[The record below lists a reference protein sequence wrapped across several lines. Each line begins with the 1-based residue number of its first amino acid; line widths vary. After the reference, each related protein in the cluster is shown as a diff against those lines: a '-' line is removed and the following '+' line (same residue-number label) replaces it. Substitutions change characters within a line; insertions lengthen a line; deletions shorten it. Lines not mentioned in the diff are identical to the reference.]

1 MSQHLTLWCNIFK
14 ISMKNLRFF
23 LFISLLLSV
32 FFNSSCRKDKLLTD
46 GKYDL
51 SFSTDTLAFDTVFTR
66 LGSTTEYIRVFND
79 NNGAVNISNIRLGG
93 GSLSPFTLNIDG
105 LPGNTAQNIEVAGK
119 DSFYVFAT
127 VTVDPTNQNNP
138 LFFIDSVMF
147 ETNGNLQKVYL
158 VAWGQDANFFISESI
173 KTQTWTKDK
182 PYVILNSIAIDT
194 NHTLTIQPGT
204 KIYFGGNSA
213 MFVYS
218 GAKVIAQGTCTD
230 SILFRHVRLED
241 FFDDKAGQWL
251 GIFLL
256 RGSTGNIFEHVE
268 ISNANYGLSLGSCE
282 TCDDGT
288 VLEDYSTKAE
298 VNIKNSIIRNSLI
311 NSIVSIN
318 SKVTAENSLFY
329 NAGDH
334 MFSIVGGESSFNFC
348 TAANYGNSSLEHKT
362 AIVLLSNAVIINE
375 RLFGFPMNINFT
387 NSIIYGSIEEEIDTS
402 IVDPDLNLFRYK
414 FDHCILK
421 TKRNINDAI
430 YYNTCKKNED
440 PLFKDRSKDDYKL
453 DVGSPAIDFSNGN
466 VVSGTL
472 DCAPRNSI
480 PDCGCYEYQ

>member
-23 LFISLLLSV
+23 LFVSLLFSV

-105 LPGNTAQNIEVAGK
+105 VPGNTAQNIEVAGK

-173 KTQTWTKDK
+173 QTQTWTKDK
-182 PYVILNSIAIDT
+182 PYVILNSLAIDSGY
-194 NHTLTIQPGT
+194 TLTIQPGT
-204 KIYFGGNSA
+204 KIYFGGNSG

-218 GAKVIAQGTCTD
+218 GAKIIAQGTCTD

-268 ISNANYGLSLGSCE
+268 ISNATYGMSLGSCPN
-282 TCDDGT
+282 CQAQD
-288 VLEDYSTKAE
+288 LLPYSTRAE
-298 VNIKNSIIRNSLI
+298 VTLKNSIIRNSLI
-311 NSIVSIN
+311 NSIVSI
-318 SKVTAENSLFY
+318 SCKVTAENCLFY
-329 NAGDH
+329 NAGDN
-334 MFSIVGGESSFNFC
+334 MLSLAGGEYNFNYC
-348 TAANYGNSSLEHKT
+348 TAVNYGSTSLEHK
-362 AIVLLSNAVIINE
+362 VSMLLLSNAIATPIEAFQLQLLNA
-375 RLFGFPMNINFT
+375 NFT

-421 TKRNINDAI
+421 TKRNVNDAI
-430 YYNTCKKNED
+430 YYNNCKKNED
-440 PLFKDRSKDDYKL
+440 PIFKDRSKDDYKL

-466 VVSGTL
+466 VVAGTL